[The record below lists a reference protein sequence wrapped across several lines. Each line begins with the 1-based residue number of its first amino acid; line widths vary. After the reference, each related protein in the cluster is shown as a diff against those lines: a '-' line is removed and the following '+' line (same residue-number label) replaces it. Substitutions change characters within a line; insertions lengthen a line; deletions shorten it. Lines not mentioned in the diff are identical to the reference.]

1 MILTD
6 VSDNMNSLNSL
17 NECIEKLIE
26 NLDKEKIPKNI
37 DLIIDGGAFNGAFAC
52 GILIYLKKL
61 EELKLLKVDR
71 ISGCSVG
78 SILAVIYLTN
88 TIDENIQLFN
98 ELLTSFRET
107 MFLDKSSDLIHKLVN
122 KYVTNIDIFND
133 KLFITYYDVSTMKQV
148 MINKYESK
156 EELIDILIRS
166 SYIPFI
172 TDGNIQYKN
181 KYCDGCTPY
190 IFHKTNNKILFIYLT
205 TKKKIKQT
213 FYTNNEVNIW
223 PRLFTGITDIN
234 NFFSGLPSDLCSYI
248 NDWTIVD
255 FSLMRLKDIMVAVLI
270 LIIKLSVSINDN
282 IPENIK
288 NNIYLS
294 RFQKILVALYK
305 DIFSHFIL

>member
-1 MILTD
+1 MTVDISNNTK
-6 VSDNMNSLNSL
+6 SSLNSL
-17 NECIEKLIE
+17 NECIEKLIS

-37 DLIIDGGAFNGAFAC
+37 DLIIDGGSFNGAFAC

-71 ISGCSVG
+71 ISGCSIG
-78 SILAVIYLTN
+78 AILAVVYLTDS
-88 TIDENIQLFN
+88 IDENIPLFK

-107 MFLDKSSDLIHKLVN
+107 MLLDKSSDIIHKLIN
-122 KYVTNIDIFND
+122 KYVTNIDILND

-148 MINKYESK
+148 IVNKYESK

-205 TKKKIKQT
+205 SKKKIT
-213 FYTNNEVNIW
+213 RMFYTNNEVNIW
-223 PRLFTGITDIN
+223 PRLFTGVTDIN
-234 NFFSGLPSDLCSYI
+234 NFFSGLQTDMCSYI
-248 NDWTIVD
+248 NDWTIAD
-255 FSLMRLKDIMVAVLI
+255 FSLMRLKDIIVVILI
-270 LIIKLSVSINDN
+270 LIIKLSVSVKDN

-294 RFQKILVALYK
+294 RFQKILIVLYK